1 MVIRVTDLSYSA
13 SDVDLVCDLNIEFQS
28 GALHVLLG
36 ANGAGKTTL
45 LRCLSGELSPTTGQV
60 LLDGRSLADYSLL
73 EKAHRIAV
81 LPQKSVLDFP
91 FLAREVV
98 AMGRYAFLENAA
110 SVKSLL
116 KEVAEA
122 TQAVDLLDQY
132 YTTLSGG
139 EQQRVQ
145 LGRVL
150 VQLWDHLPE
159 AVYLL
164 DEPSAPLDLA
174 HQIGL
179 FVLLR
184 KLASTGA
191 TVIVSTHD
199 LNVAANFADNLLL
212 LRDGQLLASGEPRSV
227 LSAANIEKAYG
238 VKVTANYNDRG
249 RLQIDYEIE

>member
-1 MVIRVTDLSYSA
+1 MVIRVSKLGYSA
-13 SDVDLVCDLNIEFQS
+13 SEVDLVRDLDIEFQS
-28 GALHVLLG
+28 GALHILLG

-45 LRCLSGELSPTTGQV
+45 LRCLAGELAPTTGEV
-60 LLDGRSLADYSLL
+60 LLNGRCLDDYSLL
-73 EKAHRIAV
+73 EKAHCIAV

-110 SVKSLL
+110 RAVTLL
-116 KEVAEA
+116 EEIAEA
-122 TQAVDLLDQY
+122 TQAAGLLEKY

-145 LGRVL
+145 LARVL
-150 VQLWDHLPE
+150 VQLWDRLPE

-179 FVLLR
+179 FILLR
-184 KLASTGA
+184 KLASAGA

-199 LNVAANFADNLLL
+199 LNLAANFADNLLL
-212 LRDGQLLASGEPRSV
+212 LKDGELLAAGVPGSV
-227 LSAANIEKAYG
+227 LSAANIQKAYG
-238 VKVTANYNDRG
+238 VKVTVDCNDRG

>member
-1 MVIRVTDLSYSA
+1 MVIRA
-13 SDVDLVCDLNIEFQS
+13 SNLGYAASEIDLVRGLDIEFQS
-28 GALHVLLG
+28 GSLHVLLG

-45 LRCLSGELSPTTGQV
+45 LRCLAGELIPTTGEV
-60 LLDGRSLADYSLL
+60 RLDDRGLTAYSLL

-110 SVKSLL
+110 TAKALL
-116 KEVAEA
+116 EEVAEA
-122 TQAVDLLDQY
+122 TLAVDLLEKY

-150 VQLWDHLPE
+150 VQLWDRLPE

-179 FVLLR
+179 FLLLR
-184 KLASTGA
+184 KLTSAGA
-191 TVIVSTHD
+191 TAIVSTHD
-199 LNVAANFADNLLL
+199 LSLAANFADSLVLMK
-212 LRDGQLLASGEPRSV
+212 DGKVLASGEPSSV
-227 LSAANIEKAYG
+227 LTAANIETAYG
-238 VKVTANYNDRG
+238 VRVTVNCNPRG

>member
-1 MVIRVTDLSYSA
+1 MVIQVSNLGYSA
-13 SDVDLVCDLNIEFQS
+13 SKIDLVRDLDIEFQS

-45 LRCLSGELSPTTGQV
+45 LRCLGGELSPSTGQV
-60 LLDGRSLADYSLL
+60 LLDGRRLNDYSLA
-73 EKAHRIAV
+73 EKAQRIAV

-91 FLAREVV
+91 FLAREVL
-98 AMGRYAFLENAA
+98 AMGRYAFLENVATA
-110 SVKSLL
+110 RALL
-116 KEVAEA
+116 EEVAEA
-122 TQAVDLLDQY
+122 TQAVGLQEKY

-145 LGRVL
+145 VGRVL
-150 VQLWDHLPE
+150 VQLWDRLPE

-184 KLASTGA
+184 KLTAAGA

-199 LNVAANFADNLLL
+199 LNLAANFADNLLL
-212 LRDGQLLASGEPRSV
+212 LKDGELLASGTPASV

-238 VKVTANYNDRG
+238 VKVTVGCNDRG
-249 RLQIDYEIE
+249 RLQVDYEIE

>member
-1 MVIRVTDLSYSA
+1 MVIRVSNLGYSA
-13 SDVDLVCDLNIEFQS
+13 SGVDLVRDLDIEFQS
-28 GALHVLLG
+28 GSLHVLLG

-45 LRCLSGELSPTTGQV
+45 LRCLGGELLPTTGEV
-60 LLDGRSLADYSLL
+60 RLDDRGLPDYSLL

-98 AMGRYAFLENAA
+98 AMGRYAFLENSA
-110 SVKSLL
+110 SAEALL
-116 KEVAEA
+116 EEVAEA
-122 TQAVDLLDQY
+122 TLAVDLLKKY
-132 YTTLSGG
+132 YTALSGG
-139 EQQRVQ
+139 EQQRIQ

-150 VQLWDHLPE
+150 VQLWDRLPE

-179 FVLLR
+179 FLLLK
-184 KLASTGA
+184 KLASAGA
-191 TVIVSTHD
+191 TIIVSTHD
-199 LNVAANFADNLLL
+199 LSLAANFADRLLL
-212 LRDGQLLASGEPRSV
+212 MQDGNVLASGAPSSV
-227 LSAANIEKAYG
+227 LTAANIEKAYG
-238 VKVTANYNDRG
+238 VRVSVNRNAKG

>member
-1 MVIRVTDLSYSA
+1 MVIRVSNLGYAVSEVNLVRDL
-13 SDVDLVCDLNIEFQS
+13 DIEFQS
-28 GALHVLLG
+28 GSLHVLLG

-45 LRCLSGELSPTTGQV
+45 LRCLAGEVMPTTGEV
-60 LLDGRSLADYSLL
+60 RLDDRGLADFSLS

-110 SVKSLL
+110 STKALL
-116 KEVAEA
+116 EEVSEV
-122 TQAVDLLDQY
+122 TLAVDLLDKY

-150 VQLWDHLPE
+150 VQLWDRLPE

-179 FVLLR
+179 FLLLR
-184 KLASTGA
+184 KLTSAGA
-191 TVIVSTHD
+191 TVIISTHD
-199 LNVAANFADNLLL
+199 LSLAANFADSLVLMK
-212 LRDGQLLASGEPRSV
+212 DGKVLASGSPTSV
-227 LSAANIEKAYG
+227 LTAANIEAAYG
-238 VKVTANYNDRG
+238 VRVTVSCNTRG
-249 RLQIDYEIE
+249 RVQIDYEIE